1 MLFTLNLSQPR
12 FTNEPCRRFVSATRS
27 LPEQE
32 VRRLS
37 AVAWRQPSS
46 RLPLSIYRR
55 FLRSGSLGSLLGGG
69 WLLSLGR
76 LLRCRPFRRPTL
88 LQCGDDCGLASG
100 AQPPLRPGRDRRR
113 RLSLLL
119 GFSPSFPLCITDA
132 LPGGGTH
139 LPPFAFWEFRRG
151 GGRAGTAFE
160 HLAEFGN
167 LSIDT
172 ELLLF
177 KALDAGVDDFGGEFV
192 RGHKNQYGSYISCA
206 ASSGVL
212 GRK

>member
-139 LPPFAFWEFRRG
+139 LSPFAFWNFRRSG
-151 GGRAGTAFE
+151 WLGTATEE
-160 HLAEFGN
+160 HGPEFGN
-167 LSIDT
+167 LS
-172 ELLLF
+172 
-177 KALDAGVDDFGGEFV
+177 VDVPLPFLEAENGGGNDLGCQFLGSHRFV
-192 RGHKNQYGSYISCA
+192 G
-206 ASSGVL
+206 
-212 GRK
+212 